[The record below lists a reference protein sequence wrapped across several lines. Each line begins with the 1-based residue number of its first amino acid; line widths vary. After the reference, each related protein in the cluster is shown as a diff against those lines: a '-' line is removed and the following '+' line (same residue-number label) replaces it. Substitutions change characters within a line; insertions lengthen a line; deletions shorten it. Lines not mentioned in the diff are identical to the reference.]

1 MKFIRVL
8 KASNFEVMEEDAELK
23 RLIDVYRNPDDTFD
37 EEDIEQIVENLAY
50 TYDEVEDFVS
60 YLGYQ
65 IKEKI

>member
-1 MKFIRVL
+1 MKFIKVL
-8 KASNFEVMEEDAELK
+8 KASNFMEMEKDDELK

-37 EEDIEQIVENLAY
+37 EEDIEQIAENLAY

>member
-1 MKFIRVL
+1 MKFIKVL
-8 KASNFEVMEEDAELK
+8 KASNFMEMEKDDELK

-37 EEDIEQIVENLAY
+37 EEDIEQIAENLAY

-65 IKEKI
+65 IK